1 MIDGEKKFFSTHLPS
16 SDVLLYLVS
25 AYSLDSATCNEE
37 LAAALNA
44 KIRVL
49 PIILEACDWE
59 NQKLSTPQ
67 APLGASIPKLSDIH
81 VLPDERL
88 PINEWDPKSK
98 GWQNVV
104 KGIRKV
110 INKMHAQVSDSAKEE
125 VLPEWV
131 FQQGNFLLML
141 GEIDKAIEAYSHVLG
156 LNPHSSDAYNNRGSA
171 YYSKG
176 KVDKAIQDYDKVI
189 ELKPNLAE
197 AYLNRGLAYD
207 QKEEFDKAIENY
219 TQSVDLKPDFAE
231 AYHNRGITYNE
242 KREIDKAI
250 EDWSKAIKLE
260 KNFAKSYLARGIAYK
275 GKGEIDKAISDFSEV
290 KKLNPNLLTDL
301 NVVFLA
307 TAHYTYAKM
316 LLSFR
321 EWEKGKSELTFARAL
336 GIDIISLFS
345 EEYGSVLEFKWRTGI
360 QLPADI
366 VAMLTPRRHEC

>member
-1 MIDGEKKFFSTHLPS
+1 MNKGLKVFITYARKDSAAKDELITRLAVLKREGLINIWHDNEILPSDRWREEIFSTHLPS

-110 INKMHAQVSDSAKEE
+110 INKMHAQASDSAKEE

-156 LNPHSSDAYNNRGSA
+156 LNPHSPDAYNNRGSA
-171 YYSKG
+171 YYSIG
-176 KVDKAIQDYDKVI
+176 S
-189 ELKPNLAE
+189 
-197 AYLNRGLAYD
+197 
-207 QKEEFDKAIENY
+207 F
-219 TQSVDLKPDFAE
+219 
-231 AYHNRGITYNE
+231 
-242 KREIDKAI
+242 
-250 EDWSKAIKLE
+250 
-260 KNFAKSYLARGIAYK
+260 
-275 GKGEIDKAISDFSEV
+275 
-290 KKLNPNLLTDL
+290 
-301 NVVFLA
+301 
-307 TAHYTYAKM
+307 
-316 LLSFR
+316 SFR
-321 EWEKGKSELTFARAL
+321 F
-336 GIDIISLFS
+336 
-345 EEYGSVLEFKWRTGI
+345 
-360 QLPADI
+360 
-366 VAMLTPRRHEC
+366 